1 MAFQTTI
8 EIFRHEE
15 RMDCVE
21 EEKANVD
28 IPHDTPLSSAGCAKA
43 FASADGV
50 EPANLTISS
59 PLKRCIQTAKPFLK
73 GNALIV
79 DARFMEV
86 FHPKVVGPLA
96 NFTLRSDEE
105 LSVPFLIRTRHDI
118 PAEESRGLGGS
129 ADQRYRA
136 AIIDVAQKA
145 QRAGIKHVRIFTH
158 GDCLGSFASMFRK
171 SLYQVD
177 FGASITATYDGT
189 WTYLGGNGI
198 GIMDD

>member
-15 RMDCVE
+15 RMDSVE
-21 EEKANVD
+21 DEKEYVD
-28 IPHDTPLSSAGCAKA
+28 IPHDTPLSTAGCANA
-43 FASADGV
+43 IASANDV

-59 PLKRCIQTAKPFLK
+59 PLKRCVQTAKPFLK
-73 GNALIV
+73 GNVLIV

-86 FHPKVVGPLA
+86 FHPKVVGALA

-105 LSVPFLIRTRHDI
+105 LHVPFLIRTRHGI
-118 PAEESRGLGGS
+118 PAEESRGIGGT

-145 QRAGIKHVRIFTH
+145 HSAGIKHVRIFTH
-158 GDCLGSFASMFRK
+158 GDCLGSFAAMFRK
-171 SLYQVD
+171 SIYQVD
-177 FGASITATYDGT
+177 FGASISATYDGT
-189 WTYLGGNGI
+189 WTYIGGKGI

>member
-21 EEKANVD
+21 DEKEYVD
-28 IPHDTPLSSAGCAKA
+28 IPHDTPLSCAGCAKA
-43 FASADGV
+43 IASANDV

-59 PLKRCIQTAKPFLK
+59 PLKRCVQTAKPFLK
-73 GNALIV
+73 GNVLIV

-105 LSVPFLIRTRHDI
+105 LHVPFLIRTRHDI
-118 PAEESRGLGGS
+118 PVEESRGIGGT

-145 QRAGIKHVRIFTH
+145 QSAGIKHVRIFTH

-171 SLYQVD
+171 SIYQVD
-177 FGASITATYDGT
+177 FGASMSATYDGT
-189 WTYLGGNGI
+189 WTYIGGIGI